1 MDALTKSVRA
11 EAIPSKKAR
20 EIAIFLWKN
29 LYCEYGTPG
38 NCVVQDRGD
47 ELNAKIVK
55 ELHDFFG
62 CEIRLT
68 NAGNKEANGQAERY
82 FRTFKDRLAAS
93 QAEYKDE
100 LLPRDWERTLLPAI
114 VFGMNSCRSSAHK
127 KVPLE
132 LSLGRS
138 LYTPFDIE
146 KMNSNISDGKKV
158 YKSFV
163 LQVFFSFHSYTDRSR
178 TRMFI
183 DFVLGWLR

>member
-1 MDALTKSVRA
+1 MVDAFTKQVRA

-38 NCVVQDRGD
+38 NCVVHDRGD

-55 ELHDFFG
+55 KLHDFFG
-62 CEIRLT
+62 CDIRLT
-68 NAGNKEANGQAERY
+68 NAGNKQSNGQAERY

-100 LLPRDWERTLLPAI
+100 LLPEDWERTLVPAI
-114 VFGMNSCRSSAHK
+114 VFGMNSCVSFAHK

-132 LSLGRS
+132 LTLGRP

-146 KMNSNISDGKKV
+146 RMNPDVSQGKKS
-158 YKSFV
+158 YNSFD
-163 LQVFFSFHSYTDRSR
+163 LDISFFILILDP
-178 TRMFI
+178 
-183 DFVLGWLR
+183 